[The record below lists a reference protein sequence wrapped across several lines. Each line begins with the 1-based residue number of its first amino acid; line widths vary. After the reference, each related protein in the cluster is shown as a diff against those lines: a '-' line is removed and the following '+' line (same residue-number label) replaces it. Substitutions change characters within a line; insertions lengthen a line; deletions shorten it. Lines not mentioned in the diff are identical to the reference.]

1 MKDLIFA
8 FLVAM
13 APVGIQSA
21 AAQSPAPVVVPSQSA
36 PVPVGQSMP
45 VGQAIPVTPST
56 AVPPTLSLPVGT
68 IITVETTEK
77 LSSDHDQ
84 TGDGFVAV
92 LHQPLVA
99 NGWVIARRGQTV
111 IGRVASARRAGRVK
125 GTSELGLE
133 LTELA
138 LVDGQQMPVRT
149 QLMQTA
155 APGSRSRDAG
165 AIVTTTGAG
174 TAAGAA
180 AGGGEGAAIGAAI
193 GAAAGVAGVLMTRGR
208 ATEIP
213 AESVLT
219 FRLDA
224 PLEVSTQRSQQAF
237 LPVTPTD
244 YNTTNATL
252 HAPPPVLVQPHPLY
266 AGYYWPDPFW
276 YGPYFGFGPR
286 VYFGGP
292 RLMVGRRWR

>member
-1 MKDLIFA
+1 MLLPLWRRRGEGESTMKNLIFA

-56 AVPPTLSLPVGT
+56 AVPPTLFLPVGT

-149 QLMQTA
+149 RLMQTA

-174 TAAGAA
+174 T
-180 AGGGEGAAIGAAI
+180 
-193 GAAAGVAGVLMTRGR
+193 V
-208 ATEIP
+208 
-213 AESVLT
+213 
-219 FRLDA
+219 
-224 PLEVSTQRSQQAF
+224 
-237 LPVTPTD
+237 
-244 YNTTNATL
+244 
-252 HAPPPVLVQPHPLY
+252 
-266 AGYYWPDPFW
+266 
-276 YGPYFGFGPR
+276 
-286 VYFGGP
+286 
-292 RLMVGRRWR
+292 